1 MQIKYRNNG
10 NFEHL
15 YPKTLSGNVEMNS
28 GKTLEEWK
36 GEVDDDLNEIEKDIK
51 DITPSSDLLWEGR
64 NVLDGGKSV
73 KPSKKLNECA
83 TGWTLIWTKTGGK
96 QQFQYTNIPK
106 LSLRVGLRS
115 EEWKGEVDDDLNEI
129 EKDIKDIT
137 PSSDLLWEGRNVLD
151 GGKSV
156 KPSKKLNECA
166 TGWTLIWTKTGGKQ
180 QFQYTNIPKLSLRVG
195 LS

>member
-106 LSLRVGLRS
+106 LSLRVGLSSTGNRAVLGSSGGTILTKYFYVENTQIKGHSTNGESGNEDLELIAVS
-115 EEWKGEVDDDLNEI
+115 E
-129 EKDIKDIT
+129 
-137 PSSDLLWEGRNVLD
+137 
-151 GGKSV
+151 
-156 KPSKKLNECA
+156 
-166 TGWTLIWTKTGGKQ
+166 
-180 QFQYTNIPKLSLRVG
+180 Y
-195 LS
+195 